1 MNPCV
6 DYTHKGVSL
15 IVKDDAT
22 LTWRITIELDYTHK
36 GASLIVK
43 DESTLTW
50 SQEWWKRLHQI
61 ANRTWDKQAIL

>member
-22 LTWRITIELDYTHK
+22 LTWQITIELDYTHK

-50 SQEWWKRLHQI
+50 S
-61 ANRTWDKQAIL
+61 